1 MIVYV
6 VLNNKVV
13 IEWSSWIQKTITLS
27 EKESKYSSVTDL
39 CQEILFI
46 HAIIL
51 FMAFVVE

>member
-27 EKESKYSSVTDL
+27 EKESKYSSVTDVY
-39 CQEILFI
+39 QEILFI

-51 FMAFVVE
+51 FMVFVVE